1 MTRPLP
7 RILLAAGDLCLLL
20 LLLTGILFR
29 FTGLD
34 WHQGTNLHPDEY
46 GLTNT
51 LTQLSLP
58 ESLGDYFN
66 TRLSPLSP
74 YQKYD
79 QAGNPTDP
87 GPDNRLRWGQ
97 WPIIIVRTAGELTGN
112 TGYDEIRMLGR
123 ALSAFADCLSLLLLL
138 LTGERLYNWRI
149 GLLGAA
155 LSSLAVMQIQQSH
168 FMTVDN
174 FAVLFTM
181 LALYAAVR
189 LAKEPGALRVEAGG
203 YRFAPR
209 AVTWSALFGI
219 ALGMAV
225 ASRINLAPLAGIIV
239 LAALIAIADLK
250 LRSQRD
256 LLQIFAIAGSY
267 LALAAVV
274 SLVTFRLAQPM
285 SFRAET
291 GDTGLFTLH
300 FNPDWLASM
309 EVAQKESNGIGGGPP
324 SEQWAHRPALI
335 FPWVNMVLWGM
346 GLPLGLTAWLGFAWA
361 GWRTLRGRP
370 DWRAQLIPVVWVG
383 GYFLFMGTRWVKSI
397 RYFLPIYPFLCL
409 LAAWALVELWRRG
422 ERCAARL
429 ERRPG
434 ARLARWVPAIAAAV
448 VVAGTLIW
456 ASAFV
461 WAVYLQEHTRLQATR
476 WIWEN
481 IPASFHL
488 TLSGE
493 EGVHAEPVSA
503 HDGLVITPELPFTE
517 TFIAGHS
524 GHLEGLTLPHADGLS
539 GGDGPPRLLVTVS
552 RDPGGV
558 DVIGRAEVAVPE
570 YQPGHLPGS
579 LQARFDGGEIAQGEV
594 YYLTASLL
602 SGRRVTVGQ
611 SVIANESWDEGLP
624 VPLDGRYVFG
634 PVYRGLTMEVR
645 WYDDEHKR
653 SMFLENLAEA
663 DYIILPSQR
672 AIWSASRIPLTY
684 PMTME
689 YYRALFDGRLGFEL
703 AATYQSPLKIGPLQI
718 SDLAGTAVWKEP
730 PELPLFNYSWL
741 AAEEA
746 FSVYDHP
753 PVWIFRKR
761 ADFDLEAAR
770 LVLEAVDLGRVV
782 IESPREA
789 TWPSPVDG

>member
-1 MTRPLP
+1 MTRPSP
-7 RILLAAGDLCLLL
+7 RILPAAGDLCLLL
-20 LLLTGILFR
+20 LLITGILFR
-29 FTGLD
+29 FIGLD

-51 LTQLSLP
+51 LTQLSMP
-58 ESLGDYFN
+58 SSLSDYFN
-66 TRLSPLSP
+66 TRISALSP

-79 QAGNPTDP
+79 QAGSPTEP

-97 WPIIIVRTAGELTGN
+97 WPIIIIRLAGELTGN

-123 ALSAFADCLSLLLLL
+123 TLSAFADCLSLFLLL
-138 LTGERLYNWRI
+138 LTGTRLYGPRI

-189 LAKEPGALRVEAGG
+189 LAQEPGALRIETGG

-209 AVTWSALFGI
+209 AAGWCALFGV

-225 ASRINLAPLAGIIV
+225 ASRINLAPLAGMIAV
-239 LAALIAIADLK
+239 AALIAIADLK
-250 LRSQRD
+250 LRSQQD
-256 LLQIFAIAGSY
+256 LVQIFTIAGAY
-267 LALAAVV
+267 MVLAAIV

-291 GDTGLFTLH
+291 GDTGPFTLQ

-309 EVAQKESNGIGGGPP
+309 EVAQMESNGIGGGPP

-346 GLPLGLTAWLGFAWA
+346 GLPLGLAAWLGFAWA

-370 DWRAQLIPVVWVG
+370 DWRAQLIPMVWVG

-422 ERCAARL
+422 VANQT
-429 ERRPG
+429 G
-434 ARLARWVPAIAAAV
+434 ARWARWIAAIPAVV
-448 VVAGTLIW
+448 VVAGTLVW

-461 WAVYLQEHTRLQATR
+461 RAVYLQEHTRLQATR

-488 TLSGE
+488 AVSGE
-493 EGVHAEPVSA
+493 EGIHAEPVSA
-503 HDGLVITPELPFTE
+503 HDNLVITPELPFTE
-517 TFIAGHS
+517 TFFAAHS
-524 GHLEGLTLPHADGLS
+524 GHLEGLTLPHASGLS
-539 GGDGPPRLLVTVS
+539 GSDGPPRLLVTVS

-558 DVIGRAEVAVPE
+558 EVIGRTELTVPE
-570 YQPGHLPGS
+570 YQDGQRPDS
-579 LQARFDGGEIAQGEV
+579 IQVRFDGGEISQGEV
-594 YYLTASLL
+594 YYLRASLL
-602 SGRRVTVGQ
+602 SGRRVIVGQ
-611 SVIANESWDEGLP
+611 SVIVNESWDEGLP
-624 VPLDGRYVFG
+624 VPLEGRYVFG
-634 PVYRGLTMEVR
+634 PVYRGRTMEVR
-645 WYDDEHKR
+645 WYDDEGKR

-663 DYIILPSQR
+663 DFIILPSQR
-672 AIWSASRIPLTY
+672 AIWSACRIPLTY

-703 AATYQSPLKIGPLQI
+703 VAAFQSPLKIGPLQI
-718 SDLAGTAVWKEP
+718 SDLAGTVAWNEP

-753 PVWIFRKR
+753 PVWIFKKR
-761 ADFDLEAAR
+761 PDFDLEAAR
-770 LVLEAVDLGRVV
+770 QVLEAVDLGRVV
-782 IESPREA
+782 IQSPREA
-789 TWPSPVDG
+789 SWPSPIDG